1 MNRTFII
8 GTRGSEL
15 AKKQTQIVIELLREK
30 LPNIKFEQRIIKTT
44 GDRILDVAL
53 SKIGDKGLFVKEI
66 ETALLNQ
73 DIDIAVHSYKDLP
86 TESPDELV
94 IAAVPERAKPFD
106 LLVTRDG
113 STLDGLPENAEVFTS
128 SLRRRAQ
135 LLAARPDISVL
146 EIRGNVETRLNKF
159 YKSDK
164 HGIILAQAG
173 LERLNIS
180 DHAFQVLPFYTMLPA
195 PAQGA
200 LAVQVRRKDEE
211 TLKVVRAI
219 NNAHSEICVHAE
231 RAFLHRLEGGCQT
244 PVAAL
249 CQDIGGNRLLIGRVL
264 SLDGSQSITGRR
276 LINPKSAEQDGRC
289 LAEDLLQRK
298 AADILE
304 GIRAK
309 QE

>member
-15 AKKQTQIVIELLREK
+15 AKKQTHIVIKLLRKTVPGIK
-30 LPNIKFEQRIIKTT
+30 LEQRIIKTT

-66 ETALLNQ
+66 ESALLNR

-86 TESPDELV
+86 TESPDELIV
-94 IAAVPERAKPFD
+94 AAVPERAKPFD

-113 STLDGLPENAEVFTS
+113 ATLNDVPKNAAVFTS

-146 EIRGNVETRLNKF
+146 DIRGNVETRLKKF
-159 YKSDK
+159 YQSDK

-173 LERLNIS
+173 LERLNLS
-180 DHAFQVLPFYTMLPA
+180 GHEFQVLPFYTMLPA

-200 LAVQVRRKDEE
+200 LAIQVRREDQE
-211 TLKVVRAI
+211 TNEIVRTI
-219 NNAHSEICVHAE
+219 NDTDSMICVHAE

-249 CQDIGGNRLLIGRVL
+249 CQHIGDRMFLTGRVL
-264 SLDGSQSITGRR
+264 SLDGSQSITGRQ
-276 LINPKSAEQDGRC
+276 IVHSESAEQDGRS
-289 LAEDLLQRK
+289 LAEELLQKK
-298 AADILE
+298 AADILKE
-304 GIRAK
+304 IRAQ